1 MRRTQKTSKK
11 WPGEFFARAAFRK
24 IHPVTSSLA
33 AMVLAAAIPAFAQT
47 PTVRRVEF
55 DEAVKQALAKNP
67 QISGAA
73 VAVAQAEANRQQAK
87 AFTRPG
93 ITAAV
98 NSVTNQTEVAFEEA
112 GVVSPRTQVAF
123 SAAASAPLFIA
134 PQWAA
139 VRQASDQID
148 VANQD
153 AIETRRQ
160 VGLAAATAYLTVIAA
175 QRQVEVDLRA
185 LEAARAH
192 LEYADRRLEGGVGS
206 RLNQLRAALSVSDI
220 ETRLQN
226 VRLVLSRAQEALGVQ
241 MAENGP
247 VDAGAAPALDGPTTA
262 SLDELVANRPDVK
275 AQVLAVRAADRVVQ
289 DTAKEWFP
297 TASVSFNPQY
307 VTPSGLFQPARSW
320 RLVFGVTQPV
330 FDSTVGARRALRI
343 ASLDR
348 ERVGQTSVEIQ
359 ARSEIRIAQEAIRS
373 FERAL
378 TSARLAAQQA
388 AEVLKISTAAFEV
401 GATTNI
407 EVIDAQRSSLDADT
421 AATLI
426 EDALQRAR
434 LDLLVAIGRF
444 PQ

>member
-1 MRRTQKTSKK
+1 MRKTEKPSKK
-11 WPGEFFARAAFRK
+11 WPGEFFPPAVSRK
-24 IHPVTSSLA
+24 IHPATFSLA
-33 AMVLAAAIPAFAQT
+33 AFLLAAAFPAFAQT

-55 DEAVKQALAKNP
+55 DEAVREALAKNP

-73 VAVAQAEANRQQAK
+73 VSIAQAEANRQQAK
-87 AFTRPG
+87 AFTRPS

-98 NSVTNQTEVAFEEA
+98 NSVTNQTEVAFEGS
-112 GVVSPRTQVAF
+112 GVVSPRTQVSF
-123 SAAASAPLFIA
+123 SAAAAAPLFIA

-153 AIETRRQ
+153 AVETRRQ
-160 VGLAAATAYLTVIAA
+160 VGLATATAYLTVIAA

-206 RLNQLRAALSVSDI
+206 RLNQLRAAQSVSDI

-247 VDAGAAPALDGPTTA
+247 VDAGAAPTLDGPTTA

-275 AQVLAVRAADRVVQ
+275 AQILAVRAADRVVQ
-289 DTAKEWFP
+289 DTGKEWFP

-307 VTPSGLFQPARSW
+307 VTPSGLFQPAKSW
-320 RLVFGVTQPV
+320 RLIFGVTQPV
-330 FDSTVGARRALRI
+330 FDSTVGARRALRTV
-343 ASLDR
+343 SLDS
-348 ERVGQTSVEIQ
+348 ERVAQTTVEIQ

-373 FERAL
+373 FERAQ

>member
-1 MRRTQKTSKK
+1 MRRTPKEGS
-11 WPGEFFARAAFRK
+11 GRFFVSGAIRK
-24 IHPVTSSLA
+24 IVPTPFSA
-33 AMVLAAAIPAFAQT
+33 ALVVLAAAIPAFAQT

-55 DEAVKQALAKNP
+55 DEAVTQALARNP
-67 QISGAA
+67 SMTGAA
-73 VAVAQAEANRQQAK
+73 VAVAEAEAGRQQAK

-93 ITAAV
+93 VTAAL
-98 NSVTNQTEVAFEEA
+98 NTVTNDTARGFNG
-112 GVVSPRTQVAF
+112 GVVSPRTQAAL
-123 SAAASAPLFIA
+123 SATLSAPLFIA

-139 VRQASDQID
+139 VGQASDQID

-153 AIETRRQ
+153 ALETRRQ

-185 LEAARAH
+185 LETARAH
-192 LEYADRRLEGGVGS
+192 LEYSDRRLEGGVGS
-206 RLNQLRAALSVSDI
+206 RLNQLRAAQSVSDI

-226 VRLVLSRAQEALGVQ
+226 VRLILSRAQEALGVQ

-247 VDAGAAPALDGPTTA
+247 VDAGAPPALDPPVSTNVE
-262 SLDELVANRPDVK
+262 ELVANRPDIK
-275 AQVLAVRAADRVVQ
+275 AQILAVQAADRVVR
-289 DTAKEWFP
+289 DTKKEWFP
-297 TASVSFNPQY
+297 TASVSFDPQY
-307 VTPSGLFQPARSW
+307 ITPSGLFQPSRTW
-320 RLVFGVTQPV
+320 RLVFGVSQPV
-330 FDSTVGARRALRI
+330 FDSTVGARRALRT
-343 ASLDR
+343 AALDR
-348 ERVGQTSVEIQ
+348 VRVAQTAVEIQ
-359 ARSEIRIAQEAIRS
+359 ARSEIRIAQEAVRS

-378 TSARLAAQQA
+378 TSARLAAEQA